1 MHQRACRTTRPQEVA
16 NQVQNLRMQ
25 NGWSFEVFSRSS
37 SAGEN
42 KYPRT
47 DDGADSQRSQRPRT
61 KRLF

>member
-25 NGWSFEVFSRSS
+25 NRWSFEVFSRSS

-42 KYPRT
+42 KNPRA
-47 DDGADSQRSQRPRT
+47 DDGADSQRGERPRPE
-61 KRLF
+61 RLF